1 MRAADKVAKMDT
13 MHGAYLCTR
22 TAAGTKL
29 VIDGCKI
36 ILYGNSTVGAG
47 LLALHTS
54 DTAVRASCTGPC
66 ALIVVRAFYNDS

>member
-1 MRAADKVAKMDT
+1 MRSADKVSDVDAVN
-13 MHGAYLCTR
+13 GAYLCTR

-29 VIDGCKI
+29 VIDGCEI

-47 LLALHTS
+47 LLALHTA